1 MGMTG
6 IDGMMEI
13 LSSVRVMTYIKRL
26 SGNTSLAMAA

>member
-6 IDGMMEI
+6 IDGMVEI
-13 LSSVRVMTYIKRL
+13 LSSVRVMTYISFL